1 MLSIVTYNIHKGFD
15 AWNKNVTVEKI
26 RESLAAT
33 RADFVLLQEV
43 RGALYDASRAQKEAV
58 PQHDYLAQNQW
69 PYVVYGANR
78 FTKDGHHGNA
88 VLSRYPILAWR
99 NHDLTASPRW
109 ESRGALEAEVVV
121 AQQRIHLFSVHLG
134 LLPRWRR
141 WQLTRI
147 QELVAAVPK
156 DRPVIVG
163 GDFNDWENQARG
175 FFERLGFSAV
185 HSQHNRLRTYPAH
198 WWPIGCLDQIY
209 VRGLEVVRANVL
221 RHKTWHKLSDHFP
234 LHVSAVMSAF

>member
-33 RADFVLLQEV
+33 QADFVLLQEV
-43 RGALYDASRAQKEAV
+43 RGALYDASRAQKEAA

-99 NHDLTASPRW
+99 NHDLTASSRW

-134 LLPRWRR
+134 LLPHWRR
-141 WQLTRI
+141 WQLARLREVI
-147 QELVAAVPK
+147 AAIPH
-156 DRPVIVG
+156 DRPVIIG
-163 GDFNDWENQARG
+163 GDFNDWENKARD
-175 FFERLGFSAV
+175 FLECLGFLAAPDR
-185 HSQHNRLRTYPAH
+185 NTKLRTFPTNL
-198 WWPIGCLDQIY
+198 WPIGCLDQVY
-209 VRGLEVVRANVL
+209 VRGLNIVKADVL
-221 RHKTWHKLSDHFP
+221 RRKTWRALSDHFP
-234 LHVSAVMSAF
+234 LHVAAMPAFL